1 MDIIGERTKL
11 FLSFIFQ
18 DNWSI
23 AGKIIKLKLIYYPI
37 QDLNHE
43 LNRLINIDPN

>member
-18 DNWSI
+18 DNWPI
-23 AGKIIKLKLIYYPI
+23 AGKIIKLKLIYLP
-37 QDLNHE
+37 DS
-43 LNRLINIDPN
+43 RFKSRVK